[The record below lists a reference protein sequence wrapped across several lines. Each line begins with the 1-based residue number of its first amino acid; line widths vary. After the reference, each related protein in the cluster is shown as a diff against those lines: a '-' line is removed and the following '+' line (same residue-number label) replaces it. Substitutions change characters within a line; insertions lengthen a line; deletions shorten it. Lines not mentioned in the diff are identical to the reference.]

1 MAPLNVTDLGR
12 RKRECTC
19 QQQTLESTEIIE
31 LFPSHPYAVSYVIWG
46 DICDHQHRNEG
57 DIVHKRTLDDILV
70 LAM

>member
-12 RKRECTC
+12 RKRGCTC

-31 LFPSHPYAVSYVIWG
+31 LHPYAVSYVIWG
-46 DICDHQHRNEG
+46 DHQHRNEG